1 MEPRLNSQDV
11 ANLLWS
17 FAKVGYRNAP
27 LLDALGDAVSSSSSS
42 SALPGQAGSGG
53 GCARLG
59 TFRPQELSIVLWSY
73 ATLGY
78 NHLGVLQ
85 AAMKQLSIR
94 SNQLSPQALANA
106 CWAAGRCSTP
116 VKPNNITL
124 VTPDPTLV
132 TPNITL
138 VISGPRA
145 GWPDAGWMGPRGGAA
160 AAMTAPSSAETETG
174 PLPLPGGMKP
184 SSPACRSF

>member
-42 SALPGQAGSGG
+42 ALPGQAGGGGSG

-106 CWAAGRCSTP
+106 CWAAGRCST
-116 VKPNNITL
+116 
-124 VTPDPTLV
+124 
-132 TPNITL
+132 L
-138 VISGPRA
+138 VIISHLSHLIPHLSRLISHLSSPGRVQDGQMQA
-145 GWPDAGWMGPRGGAA
+145 GWDREGERQ
-160 AAMTAPSSAETETG
+160 
-174 PLPLPGGMKP
+174 
-184 SSPACRSF
+184 RR